1 MYHLTFGDITV
12 SVLALRSCNHL
23 PKTLKDESSFQT
35 FERSLSDWFGPKCN
49 SKVSSSLDN

>member
-49 SKVSSSLDN
+49 SKVSSYLDN